1 MNLKDL
7 QEKPESTKKKII
19 IGVAIVL
26 VLILSIW
33 WFQDTRQHLKEVQ
46 QEGIDIELP
55 ATEQTN

>member
-26 VLILSIW
+26 VLILGVW